1 MNALR
6 IHCLKQF
13 TKWSCRSS
21 HLKIPYVCCNRRF
34 TEGINI
40 DLNLK
45 QVQQALNNLIN
56 NVTDNNSNGMN
67 SHVSELQSIS
77 HSLYH
82 NAMMVDIIGE
92 DTSKTLMD
100 LSQRIDRIVLK
111 LNTMEQNKSSSASL
125 ENIDQFNTQEID
137 SIKYNVNE
145 DEDIYV
151 ASQEEVNE
159 INKEM
164 EELFGMPYSPRWGVV

>member
-34 TEGINI
+34 TE
-40 DLNLK
+40 D
-45 QVQQALNNLIN
+45 
-56 NVTDNNSNGMN
+56 NSNGMN

-137 SIKYNVNE
+137 PIKYDVNE